1 MSLPKI
7 DLPLFELTLPSTGKK
22 LKYRPF
28 NVREEKILLLAQEA
42 GDLDQIVLAIK
53 QIITNCVIDVK
64 VDELP
69 MFDLEYILIHIR
81 SKSVNNEIEFSI
93 VDAET
98 EESIKLKL
106 DLNTVVLK
114 VNEKHTKKIAIND
127 EYTLIM
133 KYPTIDKIKE
143 LRESEDSDYELMV
156 GSIDLLISNDGD
168 KIYKFSEFSKQE
180 VTTFIE
186 DLNAKTIADIKFFFE
201 TLPVLRVEFAYKNN
215 LGNDRTFVLE
225 GLNSFFI

>member
-69 MFDLEYILIHIR
+69 MFDLEYIIIHIR

-114 VNEKHTKKIAIND
+114 INEKHSKKIAIND
-127 EYTLIM
+127 DYTLIM

-156 GSIDLLISNDGD
+156 GSIDMLISNDGD
-168 KIYKFSEFSKQE
+168 KVYKFSEFSKQE

-201 TLPVLRVEFAYKNN
+201 TLPVLRVEFPYKNN

-225 GLNSFFI
+225 GLNNFFI